1 MTEVWTLPDCPECE
15 RVKADLRRAGIPFA
29 ERSLPRLRR
38 GEILDVDAM
47 TEVVMRDG
55 KAPMVRV
62 DGRFLNDDELTAFLK
77 GTCNG

>member
-1 MTEVWTLPDCPECE
+1 MTEVWTLPDCPDCE
-15 RVKADLRRAGIPFA
+15 RVKTELRAEGIPFA
-29 ERSLPRLRR
+29 ERSLLKLRK

-62 DGRFLNDDELTAFLK
+62 DGRFLSDNELTAFLK
-77 GTCNG
+77 G

>member
-1 MTEVWTLPDCPECE
+1 MTEVWTLPDCPDCE
-15 RVKADLRRAGIPFA
+15 EVKAELRAVGIPFA
-29 ERSLPRLRR
+29 ERSLIKLRK

-62 DGRFLNDDELTAFLK
+62 DGRFLSDDELTAFLK
-77 GTCNG
+77 G